1 MKKSIAFFDFDGTV
15 TRSDSLL
22 AIIRFAKGRISFLF
36 GFSLLSPWIIGMK
49 LGLVSNSTAK
59 QKVLVHFF
67 GNSKLAEF
75 NEMCKKFA
83 HEQIPT
89 LIRPKALQEINQLL
103 KNQFE
108 VVIVTASPENYV
120 GLWCEKN
127 GLSCIGTRLETK
139 GGFLT
144 GKLNGKNCYGKEK
157 VERILEYYNLSDY
170 QEIFAYGDSSG
181 DLPMLNLAAR
191 AYYKPFRV

>member
-36 GFSLLSPWIIGMK
+36 GFGLLSPWIIGMK
-49 LGLVSNSTAK
+49 LGLITNSYAK
-59 QKVLVHFF
+59 QKVLIYFF

-75 NEMCKKFA
+75 NEMCKKFV
-83 HEQIPT
+83 HEQLPA
-89 LIRPKALQEINQLL
+89 LIREKALQEINQLL

-120 GLWCEKN
+120 RLWCEQN

-139 GGFLT
+139 DGFLT
-144 GKLNGKNCYGKEK
+144 GKLNGKNCYGIEK
-157 VERILEYYNLSDY
+157 VERILKYYNLSDY
-170 QEIFAYGDSSG
+170 QEILAYGDSSG
-181 DLPMLNLAAR
+181 DLPMLNLAVR
-191 AYYKPFRV
+191 AFYKPFRV